1 MIYKDIACIWEHTG
15 IQAATIPVVIYKGEN
30 IMFKEGNRCHVWEAA
45 EPKKKG
51 QKFADVKIST
61 SAKDQDDEWY
71 TDFSA
76 YTRFCGEA
84 FKKLTDVE
92 EGDIIVLTSIGV
104 TNSYD
109 KKKKV
114 TYTNYLVFDFE
125 FPEASEEAPKKKA
138 TRK

>member
-1 MIYKDIACIWEHTG
+1 
-15 IQAATIPVVIYKGEN
+15 
-30 IMFKEGNRCHVWEAA
+30 MFKEQNRCHVWEIAA
-45 EPKKKG
+45 PSKKG
-51 QKFADVKIST
+51 QKYADVKIST
-61 SAKDQDDEWY
+61 SAKDQVDEWY

-84 FKKLTDVE
+84 FNNLDDVQ
-92 EGDIIVLTSIGV
+92 EGDIIKLTSIGV

-125 FPEASEEAPKKKA
+125 LPEEEKEEEAPKKKA